1 MTLILGVNSFH
12 ADSSACILRDGQLL
26 AAAEEE
32 RFNRVKHWA
41 GVPVEAVRYCLQEA
55 GATLGDVS
63 VIAVNSDPYANFTRR
78 VQYTLRNHPGFRLI
92 WDRIRSRKK
101 RLSLPRSLAALL
113 DEQSFSGRLQFVEH
127 HLAHLASAFFVS
139 PFAESAVVS
148 VDGFGDF
155 ASTAWGFGKDN
166 TLTIGG
172 KIHYPHS
179 LGIFYETITHFLGFK
194 RYGDEYKV
202 MGLAP
207 YGRPRYMKEMKRL
220 VHLAKDGAFRLD
232 LEFFRHHAGKSLV
245 KWNNCEPV
253 AGDYFNDQFIDL
265 LGPPRI
271 PGESLTER
279 HKDIA
284 HSAQRMYEQ
293 AFMHLLRHTFEHCKL
308 NAVVLSGGCA
318 FNSVANGKIRTNTPF
333 IKTFVQAA
341 AGDAGGALGAALYAW
356 HVNLGENRRFRME
369 HAYWGPEYS
378 DNEIV
383 TALAR
388 RNAALSDSGHLH
400 MRLDTNA
407 LCQRVA
413 VALAEGQV
421 VGWFQGRME
430 WGPRALGNR
439 SILADPRRGD
449 MKETLNA
456 KIKRRESFR
465 PFAPAILRER
475 VSEWFETDEDEP
487 FMMKVLPVRKERCH
501 EIPAVTH
508 VDGSARLQ
516 TVEKH
521 QNPRF
526 YRLIEAFYAITG
538 VPVLLNTSF
547 NENEPI
553 VRSVDEALDCF
564 FRTKMD
570 LLVLGDHL
578 VIRSRI
584 HAENEIS
591 TDQLELE
598 NLIDGHA

>member
-63 VIAVNSDPYANFTRR
+63 VIAVNSDPFANFTRR

-245 KWNNCEPV
+245 KWNNCEPA
-253 AGDYFNDQFIDL
+253 AGDYFNDQFVDL
-265 LGPPRI
+265 LGPPRN

-284 HSAQRMYEQ
+284 HSAQWMYEQ

-356 HVNLGENRRFRME
+356 HVNLGENRTFRME

-383 TALAR
+383 TALER

-487 FMMKVLPVRKERCH
+487 FMMKVLPVRKERCC

-564 FRTKMD
+564 LRTKMD

-591 TDQLELE
+591 TDQLEPE
-598 NLIDGHA
+598 NLIDGNA